1 MWRSIRGRRRCVVV
15 AEGFYEWLK
24 KGNDRVPHHVKRKDG
39 KLFCFAGL
47 WDTVTC
53 VWQSTIMQTAIDSD
67 HSVATK
73 ARPSLC
79 EHILSS
85 LQIVINSLIS

>member
-1 MWRSIRGRRRCVVV
+1 MWKSIRGKRRCIVV

-39 KLFCFAGL
+39 KLMLFAGL

-53 VWQSTIMQTAIDSD
+53 VFEASVKSLLTITRAAMKGKRNPYGHIRSL
-67 HSVATK
+67 
-73 ARPSLC
+73 RP
-79 EHILSS
+79 IA
-85 LQIVINSLIS
+85 INS